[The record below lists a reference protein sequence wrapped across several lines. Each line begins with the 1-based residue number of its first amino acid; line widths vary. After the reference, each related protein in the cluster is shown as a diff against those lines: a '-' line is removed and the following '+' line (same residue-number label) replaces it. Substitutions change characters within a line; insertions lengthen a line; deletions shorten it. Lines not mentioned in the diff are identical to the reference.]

1 MWRTLIGIHDSVV
14 YSLMEAGHTKFNP
27 DLHFRFCKV
36 KWRHTCTSVET
47 LQEMA
52 ESVTRSYKNG
62 HNIPQLVDEK
72 HVVFYDWAS
81 LLKKMFKPIT
91 QLKSYHHFRYLQN
104 VNVKVLLHLI

>member
-1 MWRTLIGIHDSVV
+1 MWRTLIGLHDSVE

-27 DLHFRFCKV
+27 DLHFRLWKV

-47 LQEMA
+47 LQEMT
-52 ESVTRSYKNG
+52 ESVTRSSKNG

-81 LLKKMFKPIT
+81 FLKKMFKPIT
-91 QLKSYHHFRYLQN
+91 QLKSYHHFRYLHN
-104 VNVKVLLHLI
+104 VNVNVLLHLI

>member
-1 MWRTLIGIHDSVV
+1 MTF
-14 YSLMEAGHTKFNP
+14 E
-27 DLHFRFCKV
+27 V

-81 LLKKMFKPIT
+81 LSMVCGSLRLLSPLKLVAMI
-91 QLKSYHHFRYLQN
+91 
-104 VNVKVLLHLI
+104 